1 MTKNPKIILILAG
14 PPGTGKTY
22 MANQIM
28 SQDKEWKLLSY
39 DDIKEKYFDKYGFT
53 NLTEKAELGL
63 KAWESYYNKLENEL
77 EKSAK
82 VIIDY
87 PFSYK
92 QETTLKTII
101 NKYEFDPITIT
112 LKGDIYELYKRQRE
126 RDLSENRHV
135 GHILTSYYKESLVK
149 EPDDLDDFKTFK
161 ERCDKR
167 KYDQFFIG
175 EHKQVDVTE
184 FENIDIQEIIAWIN
198 KTITQMDKKR

>member
-1 MTKNPKIILILAG
+1 MTKIILILAG

-39 DDIKEKYFDKYGFT
+39 DDIKENCFDTLGFS
-53 NLTEKAELGL
+53 NLEEKKELGL
-63 KAWESYYNKLENEL
+63 KAWDEYYNQLEDEF
-77 EKSAK
+77 EKSTK

-92 QETTLKTII
+92 QENTLKTII
-101 NKYEFDPITIT
+101 NKYGFNPITIT

-126 RDLSENRHV
+126 RDLSEDRHV

-175 EHKQVDVTE
+175 ENKQVDVSK
-184 FENIDIQEIIAWIN
+184 FENIDIQEIIEWVN
-198 KTITQMDKKR
+198 KTITQIDNKR